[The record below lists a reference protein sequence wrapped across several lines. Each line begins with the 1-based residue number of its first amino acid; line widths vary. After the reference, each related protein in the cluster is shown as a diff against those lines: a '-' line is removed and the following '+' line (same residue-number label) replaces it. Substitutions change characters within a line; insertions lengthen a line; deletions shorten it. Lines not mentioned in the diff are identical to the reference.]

1 MSRAPPL
8 PVTSCGGGDETP
20 GASGPYSSRTAT
32 IGSTVTLKKL
42 VERITRPVEDIDREQ
57 LGTFCDARHLTP
69 IDEIVAREPVRVG
82 GEVRSVRIVPRAG
95 AAALEV
101 TVTDG
106 RGSVV
111 GVFLG
116 RRKIAGL
123 SPVRR

>member
-1 MSRAPPL
+1 MAFR
-8 PVTSCGGGDETP
+8 
-20 GASGPYSSRTAT
+20 
-32 IGSTVTLKKL
+32 KM
-42 VERITRPVEDIDREQ
+42 VERLTRPVEDIDREN
-57 LGTFCDARHLTP
+57 LTAFCDARAFSAMDAITP
-69 IDEIVAREPVRVG
+69 RAQVRVG

-101 TVTDG
+101 TVSDG

-123 SPVRR
+123 SPGRKVTFQGVAARDGKRYLVFNPVYELLS